1 MAGGLLYGLYQRRLR
16 RELDGAELPHHV
28 AMIVD
33 GNRRWAK
40 ARMLETAAHG
50 HRAGAA
56 KISEFLTWCDDLGIR
71 VVTLYL
77 LSADNLGNRASDE
90 LTELFGI
97 IGDVADELSHQRD
110 WKVQHVGATD
120 DLPAGLC
127 ASLTAAEERTR
138 DHAGLHVNL
147 AVGYGGR
154 REIADA
160 VRSLLQQ
167 HAERGT
173 SLEELAEVIER
184 CRKLMLFSKTVIAVG
199 GPLIVAIMFGAI
211 RFDPAVM
218 IGAITAVI
226 GGTVLLGSNSSTS
239 QLTMAALKAAE
250 QERAELIGGRH
261 FNVELQWNKMIGNAL
276 YAPGKATPKSYKEYK
291 IVGKPIRR
299 SDIAP
304 KAFCTEPFV
313 TDVKRPG
320 MVHART
326 IRPPVAGATGAALP

>member
-56 KISEFLTWCDDLGIR
+56 KNSAFLTRCDDRGIR
-71 VVTLYL
+71 VVTLSH
-77 LSADNLGNRASDE
+77 LSPDNLRNRASDE

-138 DHAGLHVNL
+138 DHGGLHVNL

-160 VRSLLQQ
+160 MRSIVRA
-167 HAERGT
+167 HDAAGGERSPT
-173 SLEELAEVIER
+173 R
-184 CRKLMLFSKTVIAVG
+184 CAASSASTT
-199 GPLIVAIMFGAI
+199 PWGA
-211 RFDPAVM
+211 P
-218 IGAITAVI
+218 
-226 GGTVLLGSNSSTS
+226 ST
-239 QLTMAALKAAE
+239 
-250 QERAELIGGRH
+250 
-261 FNVELQWNKMIGNAL
+261 
-276 YAPGKATPKSYKEYK
+276 
-291 IVGKPIRR
+291 R
-299 SDIAP
+299 SP
-304 KAFCTEPFV
+304 RC
-313 TDVKRPG
+313 
-320 MVHART
+320 
-326 IRPPVAGATGAALP
+326 